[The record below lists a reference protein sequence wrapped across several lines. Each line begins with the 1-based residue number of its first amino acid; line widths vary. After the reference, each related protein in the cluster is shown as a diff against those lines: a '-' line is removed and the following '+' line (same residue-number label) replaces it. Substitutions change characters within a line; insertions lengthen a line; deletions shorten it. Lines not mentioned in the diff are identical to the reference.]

1 MAWDHSNIQQD
12 VICSRE
18 LGLIRQSHLRALV
31 HDERLDSL
39 RILHKHPLENA
50 TAAVSCMDIDRVE
63 NSFLLC
69 GGISGGIYLS
79 NLLVSDLFGGE
90 RREKFTLPASFSHKH
105 FVSSCQWY
113 RDIRLF
119 VSASSSGELT
129 AWDLTSLCALES
141 HSVCHSGKWRP
152 QLHWNEVAKTN
163 PLIAITNGSNN
174 VPLYDLRVGGL
185 AQEVR
190 CAKGNVVRAVRW
202 LPSKHHILFTG
213 NNSGIISIWD
223 IRSNRRSLS
232 STVTRDND
240 SVRGIRMTSDG
251 YYLVAVLYTGSVI
264 LYDAVTMEELANY
277 GFRDRRKWTEKM
289 SNALEHFAIAD
300 EGSAVRVALPVGDD
314 IHWVRFSKGLRQ
326 EPRVAPV
333 STLSAHLSRVNA
345 CVYRHGS
352 QQLYTAG
359 ADRNVLCWAPESER
373 TRLHLEAE
381 TAKKFAVMNDDWSD
395 DD

>member
-1 MAWDHSNIQQD
+1 MAWVYSNVQQD

-18 LGLIRQSHLRALV
+18 LGLTRQARVKTVV

-63 NSFLLC
+63 NAYLLC

-79 NLLVSDLFGGE
+79 NLLVRDFFGDE
-90 RREKFTLPASFSHKH
+90 RREKFTLPASLSHKH

-129 AWDLTSLCALES
+129 AWDLTNLCALES
-141 HSVCHSGKWRP
+141 HIVCQSGKWRP
-152 QLHWNEVAKTN
+152 QLHWNEVDKTN
-163 PLIAITNGSNN
+163 PLIAVTNGSNN

-213 NNSGIISIWD
+213 DNSGVISIWD
-223 IRSNRRSLS
+223 IRFA
-232 STVTRDND
+232 
-240 SVRGIRMTSDG
+240 
-251 YYLVAVLYTGSVI
+251 AVVI
-264 LYDAVTMEELANY
+264 ICCN
-277 GFRDRRKWTEKM
+277 
-289 SNALEHFAIAD
+289 HFWNTYWPQSCI
-300 EGSAVRVALPVGDD
+300 
-314 IHWVRFSKGLRQ
+314 
-326 EPRVAPV
+326 
-333 STLSAHLSRVNA
+333 AHLQRKPPFLFCN
-345 CVYRHGS
+345 
-352 QQLYTAG
+352 L
-359 ADRNVLCWAPESER
+359 
-373 TRLHLEAE
+373 
-381 TAKKFAVMNDDWSD
+381 
-395 DD
+395 